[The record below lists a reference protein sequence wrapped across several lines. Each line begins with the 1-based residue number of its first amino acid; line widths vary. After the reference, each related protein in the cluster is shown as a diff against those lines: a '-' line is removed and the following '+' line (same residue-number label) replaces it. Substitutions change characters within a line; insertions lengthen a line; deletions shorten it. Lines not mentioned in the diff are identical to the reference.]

1 MKLNSIISPRR
12 FLTWPSWH
20 LVYEW
25 EDVFSDVLDV
35 PLKCESRLRSR
46 IRRLANR
53 IGVPT
58 MSSGHEL
65 VFVMGATTDMGKDL
79 NGRTVPFIVDY
90 FLPDSDY
97 DAFAGAL
104 GAVDMVLISSRQ
116 VYDYIKDKGG
126 CGTRFEHLPLS
137 LPDKYMIAEDTVF
150 NKEYDLVMLGRPS
163 PIFKDFLDEYLRKHP
178 AVSVLDRKIENGHFN
193 FYSPSGELV
202 GNADTRESY
211 MELMRKSRVMLYSI
225 PGIDGDRETNGF
237 HPVTPRFLESIACG
251 CNLLL
256 RYEEN
261 SDTDFYELASFG
273 KSIETYDDFEAAF
286 DKALASPADMDVYS
300 RYLRKHYTSVR
311 AEKLRKCL
319 EI

>member
-1 MKLNSIISPRR
+1 
-12 FLTWPSWH
+12 
-20 LVYEW
+20 
-25 EDVFSDVLDV
+25 
-35 PLKCESRLRSR
+35 
-46 IRRLANR
+46 
-53 IGVPT
+53 
-58 MSSGHEL
+58 
-65 VFVMGATTDMGKDL
+65 
-79 NGRTVPFIVDY
+79 
-90 FLPDSDY
+90 
-97 DAFAGAL
+97 
-104 GAVDMVLISSRQ
+104 
-116 VYDYIKDKGG
+116 
-126 CGTRFEHLPLS
+126 
-137 LPDKYMIAEDTVF
+137 
-150 NKEYDLVMLGRPS
+150 
-163 PIFKDFLDEYLRKHP
+163 
-178 AVSVLDRKIENGHFN
+178 
-193 FYSPSGELV
+193 
-202 GNADTRESY
+202 